1 VSTNTNTL
9 PPLFRVEVIID
20 LCQKNTLILTP
31 NQRLRNKAIQAWGL
45 VQINSNV
52 SSWKPPRIYS
62 LDQWFDECWQQ
73 LQKRAYKKS
82 LCQII
87 SPEQERVLWE
97 SITSDKKLMQAE
109 VLAKQ
114 ASLACKTL
122 KKWEL
127 TTESLSSYDS
137 DTSVNLL
144 KEWLNIFEEKL
155 KNFEFITH
163 ETSIQ
168 VIGEAYTQ
176 NILKQEEE
184 IALVGFD
191 DMPPLV
197 SSQLKKMTPNLLEID
212 GNDFTPTSLLR
223 TSYSDSSSEMKAA
236 AQWAKNIISNAT
248 LNKKPRIGIIVPNL
262 GQCRSQVERALTN
275 SFEGHSLLTETP
287 RYTLPYNIS
296 AGIPLGKTP
305 LFIDTF
311 LLLKLNQRTWQ
322 TDDLYRLL
330 FSNFWGLYGKELEFR
345 ALVVSHI
352 QKMGIFSL
360 SIKDLCWQ
368 IKNLRK
374 KLNPTIDIENN
385 KNIDSNKIDKFDK
398 KQTLL
403 ALESFDQK
411 ENNQHTKQLPSQWVD
426 IFLDQLTQL
435 NWPGEK
441 QPDSIEYQQTQL
453 WYQLLESFTTL
464 DSTLGVIS
472 VSEAISQLQSMAN
485 HQPFQAKVPD
495 SPIQVLGILEGAGL
509 HFTHCWILGLHQQ
522 AWPPAPMPNPLLPIS
537 LQRQYNMPHAS
548 SLRELQFA
556 QSLTDNYKHCATEIV
571 FSSPNY
577 DCENE
582 IELTPSQLIKDIP
595 LQELLSEK
603 QISLFDT
610 SINDFESYIDQQHKI
625 KSTELI
631 NCQSGPKVNLFDI
644 NKEGILTGGSNIIKA
659 QSINPFDGFAKH
671 RLKIRTSTEAVMG
684 FSAIEKGNILHQT
697 LAFLWQHLQTQQQL
711 LSINNTK
718 LDLLVSNAVSVE
730 INNVIRR
737 KRYHFGKELCQIE
750 TERQT
755 ELILKWLTYEK
766 TRKPF
771 TVKSIEESYTATIK
785 GYNLHLRLDRIDEIT
800 NAINSDSGINN
811 IDSNS
816 DIYGKNNSAEP
827 CQAEPCH
834 LIIDYKTGQC
844 SLKDW
849 WGDYPN
855 DPQLPFY
862 LSVKNLVVNN
872 PVADNSLDDNSP
884 YLNSLNAIAFGQI
897 NAKQQT
903 LLGLHHES
911 YNIAEITSIKSNKV
925 NLQATWKQASNEWS
939 RVSFELFEHF
949 LCGDT
954 TIKYNNTNQLNFSRD
969 FISLNRFYDVDM
981 QSSAIENQ

>member
-1 VSTNTNTL
+1 MSTNANQL
-9 PPLFRVEVIID
+9 PPLFRVEIILD
-20 LCQKNTLILTP
+20 LCQKNSLILTP

-45 VQINSNV
+45 DNNV
-52 SSWKPPRIYS
+52 STWVPPRIYS

-73 LQKRAYKKS
+73 LQKIAYKKS

-87 SPEQERVLWE
+87 TPEQERILWE
-97 SITSDKKLMQAE
+97 SITSNKKLMQAE

-114 ASLACKTL
+114 ASQACKTL

-127 TTESLSSYDS
+127 TTESLNAYDS
-137 DTSVNLL
+137 DTSTNLL
-144 KEWLNIFEEKL
+144 KEWHNIFEEKL
-155 KNFEFITH
+155 KHSGFITH

-168 VIGEAYTQ
+168 IIGEAYTH
-176 NILKQEEE
+176 NILKQEAE

-197 SSQLKKMTPNLLEID
+197 SSQLKTMTSSLLEID
-212 GNDFTPTSLLR
+212 GNNFTPKSLLR
-223 TSYSDSSSEMKAA
+223 ASYSDSASEMKAA
-236 AQWAKNIISNAT
+236 AQWAKNIITKTT
-248 LNKKPRIGIIVPNL
+248 LNTKPRIGIIVPNL
-262 GQCRSQVERALTN
+262 GQCRTQVERALTN
-275 SFEGHSLLTETP
+275 SFEGHSLLTATP

-330 FSNFWGLYGKELEFR
+330 FSSFWGYYAEELEFR
-345 ALVVSHI
+345 ASLVSHI
-352 QKMGIFSL
+352 QKMGIFSI
-360 SIKDLCWQ
+360 SIKELCWQ

-374 KLNPTIDIENN
+374 KLNT
-385 KNIDSNKIDKFDK
+385 NIDKENHKSIDSKKIDTPEI
-398 KQTLL
+398 KQPLFV
-403 ALESFDQK
+403 LESFDQHEK
-411 ENNQHTKQLPSQWVD
+411 NQNKKQLPSQWVD

-435 NWPGEK
+435 NWPGER

-453 WYQLLESFTTL
+453 WHQLLESFASL
-464 DSTLGVIS
+464 DSSLGVIS

-577 DCENE
+577 DGENE

-595 LQELLSEK
+595 LQELLPEK

-610 SINDFESYIDQQHKI
+610 STNDFEHYIDQQHKI
-625 KSTELI
+625 KNTELI
-631 NCQSGPKVNLFDI
+631 NCQNGPKVNLFDI
-644 NKEGILTGGSNIIKA
+644 NQEGILTGGSSIIKA

-711 LSINNTK
+711 LSIENAE
-718 LDLLVSNAVSVE
+718 LELLVSNAVSVE
-730 INNVIRR
+730 INNVIKH
-737 KRYHFGKELCQIE
+737 KRDHFGKELCQIE

-755 ELILKWLTYEK
+755 QLILKWLVYEK

-771 TVKSIEESYTATIK
+771 TVKSIEESYKVTLK
-785 GYNLHLRLDRIDEIT
+785 GYNLNLRLDRIDEIS
-800 NAINSDSGINN
+800 NANGEANSNKK
-811 IDSNS
+811 IDESHR
-816 DIYGKNNSAEP
+816 AEP
-827 CQAEPCH
+827 CQPEPYRVEPYH

-849 WGDYPN
+849 CGDQPN

-862 LSVKNLVVNN
+862 LSVKNLAVNS

-897 NAKQQT
+897 NVKQQA

-911 YNIAEITSIKSNKV
+911 YDIAEITSIKNNKV
-925 NLQATWKQASNEWS
+925 NLPPTWEQVSNEWS
-939 RVSFELFEHF
+939 RVSFELFEQF

-954 TIKYNNTNQLNFSRD
+954 SIKYSNANQLNFSRD
-969 FISLNRFYDVDM
+969 FTSLNRFYDLDM
-981 QSSAIENQ
+981 QNDAVDNQ